1 MVMGLLSVAATWW
14 TRNAEDAVSV
24 PHVSTFDGVSVPVSY
39 DSFDGIGC
47 SNWQEIQLFRKVVA
61 DRERCAELCNA
72 NSECTAFNWQ
82 ATECDSPRSWK
93 ANGCLLFKGQCAREE
108 NSCWQLNT
116 KIADE
121 PCISELDMNRTI
133 EAFYGAVVAIGMVSQ
148 DCSAAKEAAMG
159 ALDAAYAYNVPGV
172 TVQFKPTLTELPW
185 IFRPTQPLALSYFV
199 GKCVCPGATTA
210 AETLPCSE
218 ADGYYAPD
226 FGFALGPEEQ
236 GWEKVAP
243 GTNLWA
249 GQGMGG
255 NPDTNFWYNMDGP
268 FCHAATAQ
276 GPVCF
281 TPRADG
287 NLSCVD
293 KTFGFVLNPDRAK
306 EGALRVLLSTHH
318 SSTHVMPGEDPVC

>member
-1 MVMGLLSVAATWW
+1 MGDEVTSLADEVTAVVPSFFSA
-14 TRNAEDAVSV
+14 DA
-24 PHVSTFDGVSVPVSY
+24 PLIELPSY

-47 SNWQEIQLFRKVVA
+47 SNWQEIQLFRKVVV

-116 KIADE
+116 KIAE
-121 PCISELDMNRTI
+121 PCITEKDMNQTI
-133 EAFYGAVVAIGMVSQ
+133 EAFYGAVVAIGEVAQ
-148 DCSAAKEAAMG
+148 NCQAAKEVAMG

-210 AETLPCSE
+210 SSTDPCTE
-218 ADGYYAPD
+218 EEGYYAPD

-236 GWEKVAP
+236 GWSKVEP
-243 GTNLWA
+243 GGVAL
-249 GQGMGG
+249 GG
-255 NPDTNFWYNMDGP
+255 NPQTNFWYNMDGP

-281 TPRADG
+281 TAAFDG
-287 NLSCVD
+287 NVSCVD

-306 EGALRVLLSTHH
+306 DGALRVLLSTHH
-318 SSTHVMPGEDPVC
+318 SSSHISSC

>member
-1 MVMGLLSVAATWW
+1 MGLLSVAATWW
-14 TRNAEDAVSV
+14 TRNAKDAVSV
-24 PHVSTFDGVSVPVSY
+24 PHVSIFDGVPVPVSY

-82 ATECDSPRSWK
+82 ATECDSPRSWM
-93 ANGCLLFKGQCAREE
+93 ANGCLLFKGECAREE

-116 KIADE
+116 KIAE
-121 PCISELDMNRTI
+121 PCITEKDMNQTI
-133 EAFYGAVVAIGMVSQ
+133 EAFYGAVVAIGEVAQ
-148 DCSAAKEAAMG
+148 NCQAAKEVAMG

-199 GKCVCPGATTA
+199 GKCVCPGATTPE
-210 AETLPCSE
+210 ETLPCDE
-218 ADGYYAPD
+218 EDGYYAPD
-226 FGFALGPEEQ
+226 FGFALGPPDEDPRQ
-236 GWEKVAP
+236 GWVKVEP
-243 GTNLWA
+243 GGVA
-249 GQGMGG
+249 QGG
-255 NPDTNFWYNMDGP
+255 NPQTNFWYNMDGP

-281 TPRADG
+281 TAPNGD
-287 NLSCVD
+287 LSCVD

-306 EGALRVLLSTHH
+306 AGALRVLLSTHH
-318 SSTHVMPGEDPVC
+318 SSTHVMPGEEPLC